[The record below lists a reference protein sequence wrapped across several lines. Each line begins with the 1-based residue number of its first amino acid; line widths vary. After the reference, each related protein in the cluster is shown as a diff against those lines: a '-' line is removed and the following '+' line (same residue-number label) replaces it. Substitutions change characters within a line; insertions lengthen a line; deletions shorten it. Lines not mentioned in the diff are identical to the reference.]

1 MIKTHHIIKF
11 LQTAVFLLLVGQM
24 LQAQFYD
31 DRRSHWLVYR
41 HEVGV
46 TVGLTAFLG
55 ELGGADAIG
64 SDGLRDWNFN
74 QNRFAI
80 SIDYQYYLRKNLSVR
95 ANFLYA
101 YLSGDDKNT
110 KEAFRSN
117 RNLHFRSTSMELTG
131 MMQFY
136 FLREEPGR
144 KSHFD
149 NRSFTMN
156 VYAFLGI
163 GVLYFNPK
171 ANYNGEWVE
180 LQPLGTEGQ
189 GISSQPALYSRFT
202 AVVPL
207 GLGVSKKVWNYWMLG
222 IEVSYRKTFSDYIDD
237 VSTVYYN
244 NDKIY
249 AERGEMAAYLAD
261 PSLGYY
267 IDDSGSQIPLNST
280 EEGMQRGD
288 PEDKDAYLTGSFT
301 ARFFLAGLRSGRKRS
316 NRSFF

>member
-1 MIKTHHIIKF
+1 MIKANHILKF
-11 LQTAVFLLLVGQM
+11 LQTAMFLLLFGQL

-31 DRRSHWLVYR
+31 ERRSRWSAFR
-41 HEVGV
+41 HEIGA

-74 QNRFAI
+74 QNRFGI
-80 SIDYQYYLRKNLSVR
+80 SIDYQYYLKRNLSIR
-95 ANFLYA
+95 GNFLYA

-110 KEAFRSN
+110 IEPFRSN
-117 RNLHFRSTSMELTG
+117 RNLHFRSTAIELTG
-131 MMQFY
+131 MVQY
-136 FLREEPGR
+136 YLLREEPGR

-149 NRSFTMN
+149 NRPFTMN
-156 VYAFLGI
+156 IYVFLGI
-163 GVLYFNPK
+163 GAMYFNPK

-189 GISSQPALYSRFT
+189 GIGTQPDLYSRFT

-207 GLGVSKKVWNYWMLG
+207 GFGLSKKVWNYWMLG
-222 IEVSYRKTFSDYIDD
+222 IEMSYRKTFSDYIDD
-237 VSTVYYN
+237 VSTIYYN

-267 IDDSGSQIPLNST
+267 IDDNGNQIPLNST

-288 PEDKDAYLTGSFT
+288 PEDKDAFVTGSIT
-301 ARFFLAGLRSGRKRS
+301 VRFFLAGLGGGRKSS